1 MFERFTHASR
11 DAVTGAQTEARELQH
26 PKIGTE
32 HLLLALL
39 ADPAGPVATLL
50 ADDGVDHDRVRTE
63 LTRRVGQGTTIV
75 PEPLADTDEADAA
88 ALRAIGIDIAAVRRA
103 IEENF
108 GPDALRLPPAVEEP
122 RRQGLFRRRTPRTP
136 GRGHIPFSDRAK
148 KTLELSLREALRLK
162 HSFIAPEHILLG
174 IVRENGGLGARILV
188 DAGVDLGELRTRAED
203 ALKHATA

>member
-11 DAVTGAQTEARELQH
+11 DAVKQAQAEARQLQH

-32 HLLLALL
+32 HLLLSLI

-50 ADDGVDHDRVRTE
+50 AADGVDHDRVRAE
-63 LTRRVGQGTTIV
+63 LTRRVGQGTAIP

-108 GPDALRLPPAVEEP
+108 GPDALRIPPADEP
-122 RRQGLFRRRTPRTP
+122 RRPGLFRRKPPRTP

-148 KTLELSLREALRLK
+148 KTLELALREALRLK
-162 HSFIAPEHILLG
+162 HNFIAPEHILLG

-188 DAGVDLGELRTRAED
+188 DAGVDLASLRTRAED
-203 ALKHATA
+203 ALRHATA